1 MIKMLG
7 SNLGRARLS
16 KALPAAGETSA
27 DGEPNPQEARNGS
40 PSQKLPERIS
50 TRILHR
56 GDCWLWTSDQNSA
69 GYGEVY
75 FHGQM
80 RPAHR
85 VVWEILR
92 GPTPAFLTNACGTRR
107 CGNPDHLNQPELPTQ
122 EALTD
127 A

>member
-1 MIKMLG
+1 MMTLLG
-7 SNLGRARLS
+7 NKLGRGRLS
-16 KALPAAGETSA
+16 LPVAGETSA
-27 DGEPNPQEARNGS
+27 DGESNCQEARNGS

-56 GDCWLWTSDQNSA
+56 DGCWLWTSDQNTA

-75 FHGQM
+75 YRGQM

-85 VVWEILR
+85 VVYELVR
-92 GPTPAFLTNACGTRR
+92 GHPAPAGLAHSCGTRR
-107 CGNPDHLNQPELPTQ
+107 CVKPDHLNQPEPPTQ